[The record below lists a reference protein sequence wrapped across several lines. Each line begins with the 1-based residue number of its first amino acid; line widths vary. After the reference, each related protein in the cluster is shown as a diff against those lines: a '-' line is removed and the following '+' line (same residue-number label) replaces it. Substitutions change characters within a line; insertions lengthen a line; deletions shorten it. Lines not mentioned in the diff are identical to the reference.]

1 MRGVDQRIDAFRRE
15 MRGQALRA
23 AEAADPHRHRLRGG
37 ICGAARQRQHHGE
50 IAAFGQAFRQP
61 PRFRGA
67 AENKD
72 ASHVAP

>member
-1 MRGVDQRIDAFRRE
+1 MRGIDQRIDAFGCE
-15 MRGQALRA
+15 MGGQALRA
-23 AEAADPHRHRLRGG
+23 AEAADPYRHRLRGG
-37 ICGAARQRQHHGE
+37 ICGAAGQRERSRE

-61 PRFRGA
+61 PRLRGA